1 MLTTLAPQN
10 LGNRDAGI
18 FVAAT
23 TNFDGAGKWKDD
35 YSAFFAGKKVTIL
48 PDNDE
53 PGEKHALR
61 VAASIYPHAIGVKI
75 VRLPGLQEKGD
86 VSDYLKSHTDSD
98 LLAEIQ
104 KAPRWHP
111 PIEDC
116 GLLVPIM
123 SFLKDVPEEIDWLV
137 TGVIQR
143 GANGV
148 FCADAK
154 GAKSFASL
162 DMALS
167 LAIGVPWLGF
177 DVPKPT
183 RVALISREDTPG
195 LTAWRTQHL
204 LLGKRGDTN
213 QLQTNLYINTGRQ
226 SKELM
231 LDNEE
236 EVIELMSV
244 MKQWQIEF
252 AIFDVFNVMHAA
264 DENDNTEMRTILRQ
278 LSRVQAEVGCCIGV
292 AHHYNKAGSTSTT
305 QRLRGSSAIAGWAEW
320 LIGLTLV
327 DEVQK
332 IRRMEFELKAAQPP
346 DAIGFKIHERG
357 IDKVLTLERE
367 ELATLSAIPASSAAA
382 RYMKR

>member
-183 RVALISREDTPG
+183 RVALIS
-195 LTAWRTQHL
+195 
-204 LLGKRGDTN
+204 
-213 QLQTNLYINTGRQ
+213 
-226 SKELM
+226 
-231 LDNEE
+231 
-236 EVIELMSV
+236 
-244 MKQWQIEF
+244 
-252 AIFDVFNVMHAA
+252 
-264 DENDNTEMRTILRQ
+264 
-278 LSRVQAEVGCCIGV
+278 
-292 AHHYNKAGSTSTT
+292 
-305 QRLRGSSAIAGWAEW
+305 
-320 LIGLTLV
+320 
-327 DEVQK
+327 
-332 IRRMEFELKAAQPP
+332 
-346 DAIGFKIHERG
+346 
-357 IDKVLTLERE
+357 
-367 ELATLSAIPASSAAA
+367 
-382 RYMKR
+382 